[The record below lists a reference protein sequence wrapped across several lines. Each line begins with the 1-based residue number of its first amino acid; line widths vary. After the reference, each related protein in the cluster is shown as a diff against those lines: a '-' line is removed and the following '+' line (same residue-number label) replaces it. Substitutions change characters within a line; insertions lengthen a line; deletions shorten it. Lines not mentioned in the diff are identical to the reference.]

1 MHLFLTPIPV
11 LIFILGWGYLVWNW
25 VGWLKS
31 GLQIPKWRSVMNG
44 VGLSLV
50 TISSILAT
58 FLYVHA
64 VFTGGYPYYHPT
76 EMLCMGIGV
85 LTALAGLAAAIAG
98 KGKVRIS
105 VTVISMLNL
114 LLWFIDGVSQ

>member
-1 MHLFLTPIPV
+1 MHLFLTPIPA

-31 GLQIPKWRSVMNG
+31 GLQIQKWRTVMNG
-44 VGLSLV
+44 VGLSFV
-50 TISSILAT
+50 TIFSILAS

-64 VFTGGYPYYHPT
+64 VITGGYPYYHPI
-76 EMLCMGIGV
+76 EMLCMGIGA

-105 VTVISMLNL
+105 VAVISMLNL